1 MEKIKYLGEHLWVGQ
16 LGHFLI
22 LLSFVAA
29 LFSAFSYYRHIK
41 DKNKVWRNMGRAGFI
56 LHGIGL
62 YSVIGIIFYAMVN
75 QMFEYS
81 YVYRTVSDVLPMQYI
96 LAAFWADQEGSFML
110 WMFWHVVLGIIL
122 IKTGKKWEA
131 PVLTTLALIQVGIG
145 SMLLGLYLPFGGEVS
160 IGSSPFTLIRDVF
173 EGPIFSNADYLSL
186 VKGKGLNPLL
196 QNYWMTIHPPV
207 LFLGFASL
215 SVPFCYAIS
224 GLSNKAHKEVM
235 RPVLKWSLFSAFIF
249 GLGLLMGSAW
259 AYEALTFGG
268 YWAWDPV
275 ENSSLAPWLLLVA
288 GIHTNLIANNT
299 GYAYRSTYIYY
310 ILAFIFVVYSTFLT
324 RSGILGETSVHAFTT
339 MGLEA
344 QLGLFLA
351 FFILLGIVKYVI
363 SAKSIPKKEKE
374 EELYSREFWMFI
386 GALVLLFSCLLM
398 SISTSLPVYNKIVEL
413 FDPEYIGK
421 VIEDQVEHH
430 NRFQIWIGVF
440 MGLLSGLA
448 ILLRYKALN
457 WSAYSSK
464 ATKHIGVVALISALL
479 TFLIASYLVRP
490 TWQHQVL
497 LFTGLFTIIAN
508 LDYIIYFIKGNMKIV
523 GASLS
528 HIGFGILIIGI
539 LFTGLNKQNISK
551 NPFVTR
557 DFLEGSAADKAIVLI
572 KGEPFFTSKYY
583 INYVGDSLV
592 GNLRTYQLDFREV
605 DKENQTVSEF
615 STFPSAIYSTDY
627 TKIEAVNP
635 GTSHNLTYDV
645 FTQATPPLHLQ
656 DIENAQMVED
666 SLKYLSHLV
675 TPGEKI
681 NEKNYK
687 VDVIAYDFDHD
698 FDSEQHSDINGYDM
712 TVALHLKV
720 TDERTKKVYD
730 AYPGLGLKD
739 ALIFQIP
746 DIIDPLG
753 IKLKLVEEGFSNLFT
768 EEDQLDY
775 VLYKLRPGESI
786 EYDNGLISLGGFD
799 RSPEHPNYQPKE
811 GDIALGAQL
820 SVIRKNKPSVELK
833 PLYIIQDLQPF
844 SIKDY
849 NTELGIHVRFN
860 NIDPNTGQITFAI
873 AKDNRNSEPM
883 ELLIAEDVP
892 RSDILIVQADV
903 FPGINLV
910 WLGSLMMLFGILLS
924 LLFKHQTK
932 STAVAT

>member
-1 MEKIKYLGEHLWVGQ
+1 MEEIKYIGEHLWVGQ

-29 LFSAFSYYRHIK
+29 LFSAFSYYQNVK
-41 DKNKVWRNMGRAGFI
+41 SADTSWRNMGRLGFI
-56 LHGIGL
+56 IHGISL
-62 YSVIGIIFYAMVN
+62 YTVIGLIFFAMIN
-75 QMFEYS
+75 KMYEYS
-81 YVYRTVSDVLPMQYI
+81 YVYRTVSDISPMKYL

-110 WMFWHVVLGIIL
+110 WMFWHVILGVIL
-122 IKTGKKWEA
+122 IRTAKRWESSI
-131 PVLTTLALIQVGIG
+131 LTTLSLIQAGIG
-145 SMLLGLYLPFGGEVS
+145 SMLLGLYLPFGEEAK
-160 IGSSPFTLIRDVF
+160 IGSSPFILIRDVF

-186 VKGKGLNPLL
+186 VTGTGLNPLL

-215 SVPFCYAIS
+215 SIPFCYAIA
-224 GLSNKAHKEVM
+224 GLSLRDHKGVM
-235 RPVLKWSLFSAFIF
+235 KSVLKWSLFSGFIF

-275 ENSSLAPWLLLVA
+275 ENSSLAPWLLLIA
-288 GIHTNLIANNT
+288 GLHTNLIANNT

-310 ILAFIFVVYSTFLT
+310 ILAFVFVVYSTFLT

-339 MGLEA
+339 MGLET

-351 FFILLGIVKYVI
+351 VFILLGMVKYVL
-363 SAKSIPKKEKE
+363 SMKSIPVREKE

-398 SISTSLPVYNKIVEL
+398 SISTSLPVYNKIVEI
-413 FDPEYIGK
+413 FNPDYIGK

-440 MGLLSGLA
+440 MGILSGLS
-448 ILLRYKALN
+448 ILLRYNAFN
-457 WSAYSSK
+457 WSAYRSTAS
-464 ATKHIGVVALISALL
+464 KHIGVVTLASALL
-479 TFLIASYLVRP
+479 TLLISTYLIRP
-490 TWQHQVL
+490 TWQHQIL

-508 LDYIIYFIKGNMKIV
+508 LDYIIYFVKGNLKT
-523 GASLS
+523 GSASLS
-528 HIGFGILIIGI
+528 HMGFGILIVGI

-583 INYVGDSLV
+583 INYVGDTLV

-605 DKENQTVSEF
+605 NKENQTVSEF
-615 STFPSAIYSTDY
+615 STFPSAIYSNDY

-635 GTSHNLTYDV
+635 GTNHNVTYDV

-666 SLKYLSHLV
+666 SLKYLSYLV
-675 TPGEKI
+675 KAGELI
-681 NEKNYK
+681 EEKAYH
-687 VDVIAYDFDHD
+687 VEVVGYDFDHD
-698 FDSEQHSDINGYDM
+698 FDSEQHSDLDGYDL
-712 TVALHLKV
+712 TVAMHLKV
-720 TDERTKKVYD
+720 TDQRTKKVYD

-746 DIIDPLG
+746 DIIDPIG
-753 IKLKLVEEGFSNLFT
+753 IKLKLGEEGFSNLFT
-768 EEDQLDY
+768 EEGELSY
-775 VLYKLRPGESI
+775 ELFKLKPGESI
-786 EYDNGLISLGGFD
+786 EYDDGLISLGGFD
-799 RSPEHPNYQPKE
+799 RSPEHPNYEPKE

-820 SVIRKNKPSVELK
+820 SVIRRNKPSVELK
-833 PLYIIQDLQPF
+833 PLYIIQNLQPF

-860 NIDPNTGQITFAI
+860 NIDPNTGQMTFAI
-873 AKDNRNSEPM
+873 AKDNRSSEPL

-910 WLGSLMMLFGILLS
+910 WLGSLMMLTGILLS
-924 LLFKHQTK
+924 LVFKHRSK
-932 STAVAT
+932 PVAAV